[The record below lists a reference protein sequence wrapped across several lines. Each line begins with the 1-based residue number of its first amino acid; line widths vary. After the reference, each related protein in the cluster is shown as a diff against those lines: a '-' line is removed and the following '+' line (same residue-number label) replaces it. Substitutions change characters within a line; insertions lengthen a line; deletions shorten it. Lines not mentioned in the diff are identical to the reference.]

1 MELHGGGGL
10 GCHVQPLT
18 PFKID
23 RADGNEGV
31 TIDRSDVVRYSL
43 YVVWAVGIALMVA
56 TMYLDWVTVDA
67 TMVTGQGSESLTG
80 WDVRSM
86 HGVDAVPGG
95 VMGTIVLFFALVSAV
110 LLVMW
115 AIAPERM
122 GNVATQVVF
131 VVMTAVILLMI
142 NDVGSGF
149 SIQASAPPGF
159 EGGTSV
165 DTVPSWIQDM
175 FGPGLVSA
183 DVGFSVWRYLAVAG
197 LLVSWISSLVLLRKG
212 SDGMPE

>member
-1 MELHGGGGL
+1 
-10 GCHVQPLT
+10 
-18 PFKID
+18 
-23 RADGNEGV
+23 
-31 TIDRSDVVRYSL
+31 
-43 YVVWAVGIALMVA
+43 MVA

-67 TMVTGQGSESLTG
+67 TTVTGQGSESLTG

-115 AIAPERM
+115 AIAPGRM

-159 EGGTSV
+159 EGGMSV

-212 SDGMPE
+212 SGGGMPE

>member
-1 MELHGGGGL
+1 
-10 GCHVQPLT
+10 
-18 PFKID
+18 
-23 RADGNEGV
+23 
-31 TIDRSDVVRYSL
+31 
-43 YVVWAVGIALMVA
+43 
-56 TMYLDWVTVDA
+56 MYLDWVTVDA

-86 HGVDAVPGG
+86 HGVDAVPVG

>member
-1 MELHGGGGL
+1 
-10 GCHVQPLT
+10 
-18 PFKID
+18 
-23 RADGNEGV
+23 
-31 TIDRSDVVRYSL
+31 
-43 YVVWAVGIALMVA
+43 
-56 TMYLDWVTVDA
+56 
-67 TMVTGQGSESLTG
+67 
-80 WDVRSM
+80 
-86 HGVDAVPGG
+86 
-95 VMGTIVLFFALVSAV
+95 MGTIVLFFALVSAV

-159 EGGTSV
+159 EGGMSV
-165 DTVPSWIQDM
+165 DTVPSWIQGM